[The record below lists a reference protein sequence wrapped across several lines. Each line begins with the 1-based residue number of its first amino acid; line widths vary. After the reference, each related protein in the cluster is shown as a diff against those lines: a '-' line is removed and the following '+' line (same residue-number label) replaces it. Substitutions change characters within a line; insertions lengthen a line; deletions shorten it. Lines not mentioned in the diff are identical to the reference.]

1 MLDLTGNRFKRHSV
15 CTDSIGTANSAHKQ
29 CTSMWPDV
37 ISLGYWTL
45 TDGAVPGVFVAGI
58 LDHLRSLHFVG
69 RSDGHLSDRLKMSSQ
84 HVSERW
90 KWTAE
95 DEVLFILGINQAF
108 GGPRPKWSPWG
119 ASAKLMSWL
128 PFYYVMRL
136 RNRETRSVGWH
147 HELIVESR
155 KKFELMN
162 TYLLIPIYSWYMF
175 ILNVHTIC
183 I

>member
-1 MLDLTGNRFKRHSV
+1 
-15 CTDSIGTANSAHKQ
+15 
-29 CTSMWPDV
+29 MWPDV
-37 ISLGYWTL
+37 ISLGCWTL

-95 DEVLFILGINQAF
+95 DEVLFISGINQAF

-136 RNRETRSVGWH
+136 GEQGDKVGWLTPWIDRRISEEIWA
-147 HELIVESR
+147 HE
-155 KKFELMN
+155 
-162 TYLLIPIYSWYMF
+162 YLSPDSYIFMVY
-175 ILNVHTIC
+175 VHTKCSYYMHLDAFTRPMIWR
-183 I
+183 IFWLHL